1 MQPNIIAGKYRG
13 KKIVVPESEGLRP
26 TPSRVRETLFNWLQ
40 TDIVDVSTLDLFAGS
55 GLLSFEALSR
65 GAKQSTLLEKNKK
78 VFDLLKKNAAFL
90 KNENINFH
98 LTDAVQ
104 FIKHHALHEYQLIFI
119 DPPFHSNL
127 HNEILNALCTR
138 LAKNTIVY
146 IESPMQIDALPFPAI
161 QFKQKKIGQVFF
173 SLFRII

>member
-13 KKIVVPESEGLRP
+13 KKITVPDSDGLRP

-40 TDIVDVSTLDLFAGS
+40 MDIMDMCTLDLFAGS

-78 VFDLLKKNAAFL
+78 VFELLKKNAAFL
-90 KNENINFH
+90 KNENIIFH
-98 LTDAVQ
+98 FTDAVQ
-104 FIKHHALHEYQLIFI
+104 FVKTHSLHAYQLIFI

-127 HNEILNALCTR
+127 HTEILGS
-138 LAKNTIVY
+138 LATKLLPNTLIY
-146 IESPMQIDALPFPAI
+146 IESPIQINDLPFPAI
-161 QFKQKKIGQVFF
+161 QLKQKKIGQVFF
-173 SLFRII
+173 SLFRTI